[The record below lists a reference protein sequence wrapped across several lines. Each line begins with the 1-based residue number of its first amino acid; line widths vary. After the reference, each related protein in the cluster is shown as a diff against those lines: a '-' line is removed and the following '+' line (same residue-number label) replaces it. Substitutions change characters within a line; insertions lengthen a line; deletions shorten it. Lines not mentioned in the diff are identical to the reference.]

1 MSKQKEKKVELFEPD
16 HSVHFMDLATS
27 PLGKRL
33 SQEGYTESN
42 HLEAMLYLF
51 GIDTARHYYYE
62 ELDSETQR
70 RSDYTKDIY
79 KGSGL
84 YVGYVR
90 KDFNLKNLHSFVYGD
105 KVDLMFD
112 LITGGNVVE

>member
-1 MSKQKEKKVELFEPD
+1 MNKQKEKKVEIFEPD

-33 SQEGYTESN
+33 SRAGYTELN

-51 GIDTARHYYYE
+51 GIDIDREYYYE
-62 ELDSETQR
+62 ELSPDTQR

-79 KGSGL
+79 NGTGL
-84 YVGYVR
+84 YVGYKR
-90 KDFNLKNLHSFVYGD
+90 KDFNIKNLHKFVYGD
-105 KVDLMFD
+105 GVDKMFD
-112 LITGGNVVE
+112 IITGGNIVD